1 MCWQISIEFDR
12 TTNAKHLHVI
22 SSNVIFFTI
31 AFAVAIPRK
40 SYILVQF
47 SLASSSLSRS
57 SKTLA
62 TLIPVLALFLYRFP
76 SSSTSSFL
84 YYSVILLFS

>member
-1 MCWQISIEFDR
+1 MLADIHRIRSDDQRQALTRNIKQRD
-12 TTNAKHLHVI
+12 
-22 SSNVIFFTI
+22 FFTI

-62 TLIPVLALFLYRFP
+62 TLIPVLALFLYRLP